1 MLLLQRKCQRNQ
13 WPIARILRIEI
24 DERKVLRAVT
34 LHVVDRNIPGFT
46 QVLLHLITKYVMVVR
61 NDDFDSPTEE
71 CKRRVL

>member
-1 MLLLQRKCQRNQ
+1 MLLFQWECQRNQ
-13 WPIARILRIEI
+13 WPIVRILRIEI
-24 DERKVLRAVT
+24 DEGKVLRAVT

-46 QVLLHLITKYVMVVR
+46 QVILHLITKYVMVVR